1 MNEWMMKEGIMS
13 RTMSFIRRIAV
24 CTMCLCLLSVF
35 GGCGGQQ
42 DAKRSSSAKD
52 SWSSTL
58 RQKAEESGVD
68 PYVASVFKDG
78 KISDAELNDVS
89 ERMSQCLAK
98 QNITFKRNVDGSAK
112 MLNDSSM
119 DNAVVQQHISEC
131 GDSTGYDMIDMYYQ
145 EIRSNPQHLSD
156 AEFRKAIFAC
166 LKRADIINK
175 KMAYEEFDDLFTDNI
190 GKKSQGD
197 NSETAWDKQF
207 KQYEDASDPRYT
219 DSNGA
224 KWQACMTDPTHN

>member
-1 MNEWMMKEGIMS
+1 MR
-13 RTMSFIRRIAV
+13 RTMMFTRRIVACV
-24 CTMCLCLLSVF
+24 ACLCLLSAF

-42 DAKRSSSAKD
+42 DAKSSSAAKD
-52 SWSSTL
+52 SWVSAL
-58 RQKAEESGVD
+58 QQKAKESGID

-98 QNITFKRNVDGSAK
+98 HNITFKRNVDGSAQ

-119 DNAVVQQHISEC
+119 DNDVVQQHIAEC

-156 AEFRKAIFAC
+156 TEFRKEIFAC
-166 LKRADIINK
+166 LKRTNIINS
-175 KMAYEEFDDLFTDNI
+175 KMVYEEFENLFTDNI
-190 GKKSQGD
+190 SKKSQGD